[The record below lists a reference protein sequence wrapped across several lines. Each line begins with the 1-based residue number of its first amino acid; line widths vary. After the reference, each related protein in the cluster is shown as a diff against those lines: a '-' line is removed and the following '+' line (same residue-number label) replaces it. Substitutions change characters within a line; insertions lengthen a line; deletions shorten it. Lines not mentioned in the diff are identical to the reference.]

1 MADTLLVTAIS
12 TLGVQPADVSL
23 RGSLRSMAGSF
34 GAELACL
41 GVLGAGILLFL
52 ARLGQVS
59 GAKLL
64 FYNSDSLTMPLFARA
79 LTAPEGLG
87 WTSGP
92 FLGIFPELPTFL
104 IADSLTST
112 PKSALVVCGFLNLTG
127 LYLAMRLLAGA
138 CGGTKNLRRQAGL
151 SGIVAVT
158 LGMAAETFT
167 SSEWNLGW
175 MLFSS
180 TYYVG
185 VSTMGVVTV
194 ALVARMLNAG
204 QAIKTPLVHV
214 LEVRARA
221 PFLQKYSV
229 SSRDALRTHAPKLRF
244 TALDPETLRSSRS
257 KQNAPALPP
266 LTLSVA
272 LFAVCLLT
280 TISNPMFS
288 VVVAVPCA
296 AAIVVF
302 LFARRCA
309 GTTAGVALCSLLMGT
324 AMGYLLQPFLGM
336 VGASVEGYFH
346 WDRIG
351 VTARM
356 VTSMAKTLLGSPFGV
371 IELVTLLTL
380 VTIALVKTA
389 VMVLHRPSAS
399 ENASAREVGSTGRD
413 FGTFF
418 VASWII
424 LAPFALIITGPGVT
438 RYFGTFAVFPF
449 LLLVANYSVLAQRFE
464 RPKLRRATALVVG
477 VMAAIGVASL
487 PSARATANLAPP
499 SEIDCVSATVAKGS
513 SGIAEFWTARPIDI
527 FNTAGA
533 RVLQASAELGVSGWI
548 SNPAE
553 FTGRDFTFV
562 LTSWKE
568 NYKRIQ
574 PITAKTVARLG
585 PPSRVTHCGELDVYE
600 YWVGTPGHKRLNDG
614 LRH

>member
-1 MADTLLVTAIS
+1 VTAIS
-12 TLGVQPADVSL
+12 TPTRRAADQS
-23 RGSLRSMAGSF
+23 RQFGIGRSVVAWLA
-34 GAELACL
+34 AELACL
-41 GVLGAGILLFL
+41 GILAAGLLLFL
-52 ARLGQVS
+52 SRLGQVG

-87 WTSGP
+87 WVSGP

-104 IADSLTST
+104 VANSLTST
-112 PKSALVVCGFLNLTG
+112 PKSAIVLCGILNILS
-127 LYLAMRLLAGA
+127 LYLGMRLLAGA
-138 CGGTKNLRRQAGL
+138 CGGSTKVRRQAAL
-151 SGIVAVT
+151 TGIVAVS

-194 ALVARMLNAG
+194 ALVARMLNAS
-204 QAIKTPLVHV
+204 QVTKTP
-214 LEVRARA
+214 
-221 PFLQKYSV
+221 
-229 SSRDALRTHAPKLRF
+229 
-244 TALDPETLRSSRS
+244 PETLRSSRS

-266 LTLSVA
+266 LKLSVA

-309 GTTAGVALCSLLMGT
+309 GTTAGVALCSLLVGT

-351 VTARM
+351 RTAGM
-356 VTSMAKTLLGSPFGV
+356 VVAMAKTLLGSPFGV

-380 VTIALVKTA
+380 VTVALVKTA
-389 VMVLHRPSAS
+389 VMVLQRPSAS

-413 FGTFF
+413 FVTFF

-449 LLLVANYSVLAQRFE
+449 LVLVANYSVWAQRFE
-464 RPKLRRATALVVG
+464 GPKLHRATALVAG
-477 VMAAIGVASL
+477 AMAVIGVASF
-487 PSARATANLAPP
+487 PSARATANLAAP
-499 SEIDCVSATVAKGS
+499 SEIDCVSATVPRGS

-533 RVLQASAELGVSGWI
+533 RVLQANSELGVSGWI

-553 FTGRDFTFV
+553 FKGRDFTFV
-562 LTSWKE
+562 LTSWQE

-574 PITAKTVARLG
+574 PITAKTVAPLG
-585 PPSRVTHCGELDVYE
+585 RPSRVTHCGELDVYE
-600 YWVGTPGHKRLNDG
+600 YWVGSPGHKRLNDG

>member
-1 MADTLLVTAIS
+1 LLVTAIS
-12 TLGVQPADVSL
+12 ALGRRPADES
-23 RGSLRSMAGSF
+23 RQFGFIRSVVAGL

-41 GVLGAGILLFL
+41 GILGAGVLLFL

-79 LTAPEGLG
+79 LRAPEGLG

-104 IADSLTST
+104 LANSLTST
-112 PKSALVVCGFLNLTG
+112 PKSALVVCGVLNLLF

-138 CGGTKNLRRQAGL
+138 CGGSTKLRKHAAAAGIL
-151 SGIVAVT
+151 AAT

-194 ALVARMLNAG
+194 AFVARMLNAA
-204 QAIKTPLVHV
+204 QVAK
-214 LEVRARA
+214 A
-221 PFLQKYSV
+221 LQ
-229 SSRDALRTHAPKLRF
+229 
-244 TALDPETLRSSRS
+244 DPTTLRS
-257 KQNAPALPP
+257 KPHGAALPP
-266 LTLSVA
+266 LKLSVA

-296 AAIVVF
+296 AAVVVF
-302 LFARRCA
+302 RFARRCA
-309 GTTAGVALCSLLMGT
+309 GATAGIALTSLLTGT
-324 AMGYLLQPFLGM
+324 ALGYLLQPFLGM

-351 VTARM
+351 RTAGM
-356 VTSMAKTLLGSPFGV
+356 VAAMAKTLLGSPFGV
-371 IELVTLLTL
+371 LELVTLLTL
-380 VTIALVKTA
+380 VTVALVRTA
-389 VMVLHRPSAS
+389 IMVLQRPSA
-399 ENASAREVGSTGRD
+399 EEKRLAESTGGTTATGTTGPDALVSSTGPSVAAESKGLVGRD
-413 FGTFF
+413 FVTFF

-424 LAPFALIITGPGVT
+424 LASFSLIITGPGVT

-449 LLLVANYSVLAQRFE
+449 LMVVANYANLAERFE
-464 RPKLRRATALVVG
+464 GPKLRLGTALIAG
-477 VMAAIGVASL
+477 LMGAIGVASF
-487 PSARATANLAPP
+487 PSARATANLAAP
-499 SEIDCVSATVAKGS
+499 SEIACVSATVPKGS

-553 FTGRDFTFV
+553 FKGRDFTFV
-562 LTSWKE
+562 LTSWEE

-585 PPSRVTHCGELDVYE
+585 EPSRVTHCGELDVYE
-600 YWVGTPGHKRLNDG
+600 YWVGTPGHKLLNDG
-614 LRH
+614 LRY